1 MVCEDTELY
10 IIVPSVHIYS
20 KKTYRDQ
27 ILLCLDNLQINKITL
42 YII

>member
-10 IIVPSVHIYS
+10 VIVPWVHIYS
-20 KKTYRDQ
+20 KQTYRDQ